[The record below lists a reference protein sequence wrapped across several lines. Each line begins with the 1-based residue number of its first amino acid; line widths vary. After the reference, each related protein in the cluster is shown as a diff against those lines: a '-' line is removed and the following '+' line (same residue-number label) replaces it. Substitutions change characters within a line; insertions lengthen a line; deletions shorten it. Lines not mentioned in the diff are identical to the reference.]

1 MKYLTLLSANLRR
14 KKLRTILTV
23 GSFAVALFLFG
34 ILAGVALGQ
43 MDERKIVLLR
53 VLDVFNEAMQRDG
66 QWVFAGGLAGPDAS
80 TVVDG
85 RGAEPVVTDGPFIE
99 AKEFLAGFWIVE
111 AADLDEALALA
122 TAGSKACNRRVELR
136 PFL

>member
-1 MKYLTLLSANLRR
+1 MQYLINVIATP
-14 KKLRTILTV
+14 
-23 GSFAVALFLFG
+23 GMQ
-34 ILAGVALGQ
+34 AGTDQEMA
-43 MDERKIVLLR
+43 DI
-53 VLDVFNEAMQRDG
+53 DVFNEAMQRDG

-85 RGAEPVVTDGPFIE
+85 RGAEPVITDGPFIE